1 MENKY
6 FKFKELLSLPIKR
19 AAYSDRTAWLMA
31 NMSKLA
37 YLPFE
42 DDDTE
47 LKTALSEA
55 EFSLIETFNQDGTQA
70 FLAKRDSD
78 KMAIL
83 SFRGTQTEGL
93 NLETFFDVFTDL
105 YASMHTDEK
114 GVKTH
119 KGFQVAFQKVEP
131 AILQQIQKLS
141 DYGLYI
147 TGHSLGG
154 ALALIATS
162 AINAENLGACYTFG
176 SPKVGNE
183 EFDDKIKAPIYR
195 VINSYDVV
203 PFLPFTRIML
213 PLFWL
218 ISKKIKNDKVK
229 ILIENF
235 KEYQHHGDMRF
246 LTNVAVSADAK
257 ALTEFPELNR
267 SLNLIRLSFTVAK
280 DIGVQHHSLDL
291 YCEKLAGWALKRI
304 KI

>member
-1 MENKY
+1 MKY
-6 FKFKELLSLPIKR
+6 FEYEQLLDPPIKR

-31 NMSKLA
+31 KMSKLA
-37 YLPFE
+37 YLSFE
-42 DDDTE
+42 NDDTE
-47 LKTALSEA
+47 LKLALTEA
-55 EFSLIETFNQDGTQA
+55 DFVLVKCFNQGGTQA
-70 FLAKRDSD
+70 FLAKRESD
-78 KMAIL
+78 KMAVL

-93 NLETFFDVFTDL
+93 TLETFFDVFTDL
-105 YASMHTDEK
+105 YAAMHTDEA
-114 GVKTH
+114 GIKTH
-119 KGFQVAFQKVEP
+119 KGFQIAFQKVEVE
-131 AILQQIQKLS
+131 ILQQIHGIEN
-141 DYGLYI
+141 YGLYI

-183 EFDDKIKAPIYR
+183 EFDDKIKVPIYR

-246 LTNVAVSADAK
+246 LTNVSSNKDAK
-257 ALTEFPELNR
+257 ALSEYDELKR
-267 SLNLIRLSFTVAK
+267 SLHLLRLSFAETK
-280 DIGVQHHSLDL
+280 DMGVQHHSLDT
-291 YCEKLAGWALKRI
+291 YCEKLAYWALKRI
-304 KI
+304 T

>member
-1 MENKY
+1 MKHFEY
-6 FKFKELLSLPIKR
+6 EQLLQPPIKR

-31 NMSKLA
+31 KMSKLA

-42 DDDTE
+42 KDNTE
-47 LKTALSEA
+47 LKLALAEA
-55 EFSLIETFNQDGTQA
+55 GFILVAHFNQDGTQA
-70 FLAKRDSD
+70 FLAKHESD
-78 KMAIL
+78 KVAVL
-83 SFRGTQTEGL
+83 AFRGTQTEGL
-93 NLETFFDVFTDL
+93 TLETFFDVFTDL
-105 YASMHTDEK
+105 YAAMHTDK
-114 GVKTH
+114 NGVKTH
-119 KGFQVAFQKVEP
+119 KGFQIAFQRVE
-131 AILQQIQKLS
+131 AEILQQIQGIT

-162 AINAENLGACYTFG
+162 AINSENLGACYTFG

-235 KEYQHHGDMRF
+235 KKYQHHGDMRF
-246 LTNVAVSADAK
+246 LTNASLTKDAK
-257 ALTEFPELNR
+257 VLSEYDELKR
-267 SLNLIRLSFTVAK
+267 SLHLLRLSFAETK
-280 DIGVQHHSLDL
+280 DIGVQHHSLDT
-291 YCEKLAGWALKRI
+291 YCEKLAYWALKRI
-304 KI
+304 NAK